1 MKNGTKK
8 ISGARIA
15 FAAATMLAVG
25 LPAFGQTVTEF
36 APSTNTATG
45 VWFESNITA
54 SGEAT
59 IVNLTG
65 VGGNLETNQ
74 PLPIGAAKLTTT
86 TDNNDRANVGVLE
99 DYGQPQNI
107 LSSLS
112 LVYSSFKATNGTQN
126 LSAAPSLKL
135 PIFNAVCDDPLSL
148 GDCFGTLVF
157 EPTWNQ
163 PGFEGS
169 SVNPPL
175 DTWQTWNIDQNNGL
189 FWWTG
194 GFGQPNT
201 AGGPPLRTLSQ
212 WQAVFSSDFLD
223 STIFLVEIG
232 VGSFNQN
239 QLGYFDNVQ
248 ISHTFGGGFSAA
260 YDFEPPKNVKNLAT
274 GEFFGTIQ
282 EAIDDVD
289 TLDGHTLEMLVPD
302 HSEGP
307 QITFTKSLTL
317 VGGSV
322 DTLHPTA
329 DTASSGDARGWF
341 LIPSGKDVTFR
352 DLIFDGSGFK
362 IWQAIRSHGTLTVE
376 NCEFTEIKFEESG
389 PSYQGTGVTTFDAS
403 GPMTLRDCTFSE
415 IGRIGIHIFG
425 PTLMERVVYTGKGV
439 GDWLDYMMCVGSFGT
454 SIGIADIVGCTATD
468 CLGVASVDGSTS
480 AGMLVTTFFG
490 AGTEATI
497 TASTFTGN
505 TNGIVIGFDAF
516 DTSVVTANFNSIFGN
531 TSDGLFSSS
540 TVTVD
545 AENNWWGDASGP
557 ADLAGVFEADNPPCF
572 DPDTDTLAD
581 VSNFDGTGD
590 SVSDG
595 NVDYCPWLLS
605 PGTLS
610 LIPDSSCYGAGVGD
624 TVTVTVRM
632 SAVKDFVVG
641 GQFFMDYDNV
651 VLDFISADPGATP
664 FVVEIFE
671 FVDEGTGTIDYAVG
685 VVGGGPGTAT
695 DTDMV
700 VLTFTALT
708 ETCGTSGLV
717 GFRAHVPP
725 TRLTNEHAEEIS
737 VLTSDL
743 GSVTIDGTLPVIT
756 PPADI
761 VVNADAGG
769 CDAFVTVPALV
780 ATDGCSGIDTV
791 VNDFNGTADAS
802 DVYPPGLTTVTWTV
816 TDLCG
821 NVSVATQ
828 DVTVLSFNDMTVA
841 VELAGVSEATLTRCI
856 TFELWLCPA
865 TIPVEIVS
873 MDLTFSAGLFV
884 GTVDIPCGLYDCI
897 TARDGLHTLRRT
909 DDDGDFG
916 ISGTGYVAD
925 FTVSGTTDDSLVGGN
940 LNDDFV
946 IDILDFGEFVGQ
958 FGDVTAGDTPCV
970 TLGPDADIS
979 GNGSVFSEDFTFISL
994 NFLETREAN
1003 CCGAPL
1009 ALARRPGG
1017 RGIQA
1022 ASIPVTRISLAQL
1035 RRRGLGHLAIADLNG
1050 DGWLDVEDME
1060 AFATGD
1066 RP

>member
-1 MKNGTKK
+1 MNGTKK
-8 ISGARIA
+8 ISGTRIG
-15 FAAATMLAVG
+15 FAAATMLAVAV
-25 LPAFGQTVTEF
+25 PAFGQTVTEF

-54 SGEAT
+54 AGVAT

-74 PLPIGAAKLTTT
+74 PLPIGATRLTTT
-86 TDNNDRANVGVLE
+86 ADNGDRANVGVLE

-126 LSAAPSLKL
+126 LSAAPALKL
-135 PIFNAVCDDPLSL
+135 SIFNGVCDDAVSA
-148 GDCFGTLVF
+148 GDCFGVLVF

-175 DTWQTWNIDQNNGL
+175 DTWQTWNIDQNTGL

-201 AGGPPLRTLSQ
+201 AGGPPLRTLAQ
-212 WQAVFSSDFLD
+212 WLAVFSSDFLD

-260 YDFEPPKNVKNLAT
+260 YDFEPPTNIRNLDT

-289 TLDGHTLEMLVPD
+289 TLDGHTLEVQVAT
-302 HSEGP
+302 HFEGDVHVTKDLT
-307 QITFTKSLTL
+307 IT
-317 VGGSV
+317 GGSV
-322 DTLHPTA
+322 GTIKMTEDTGN
-329 DTASSGDARGWF
+329 SGDDRAWF
-341 LIPSGKDVTFR
+341 LVDAGVVLNVEN
-352 DLIFDGSGFK
+352 LIFDGNGHLVFQAFRHKGSGSF
-362 IWQAIRSHGTLTVE
+362 T
-376 NCEFTEIKFEESG
+376 NCGFTDIKFNESG
-389 PSYQGTGVTTFDAS
+389 PDYSGLAVAAFGDGPVDFTGCTFD
-403 GPMTLRDCTFSE
+403 E
-415 IGRIGIHIFG
+415 IGRIGVLYFG
-425 PTLMERVVYTGKGV
+425 AGIAGSSYSNNVYTGKGD
-439 GDWLDYMMCVGSFGT
+439 GDFLDYGVELGAGAVVTISNSTITGNR
-454 SIGIADIVGCTATD
+454 
-468 CLGVASVDGSTS
+468 GVASVDGSTS
-480 AGMLVTTFFG
+480 AGILATTFFG
-490 AGTEATI
+490 AGTAGTVTNTVL
-497 TASTFTGN
+497 TANSAGIA
-505 TNGIVIGFDAF
+505 NGFGAS
-516 DTSVVTANFNSIFGN
+516 DTTVLTANFNSIFAN
-531 TSDGLFSSS
+531 TTSGIFSVS
-540 TVTVD
+540 TVVVD

-557 ADLAGVFEADNPPCF
+557 ADPVGVFEADNPPCF

-581 VSNFDGTGD
+581 VSNFDGAGNA
-590 SVSDG
+590 VSDG

-624 TVTVTVRM
+624 TVTITVRM

-641 GQFFMDYDNV
+641 GQFFMDYDNS
-651 VLDFISADPGATP
+651 VLDFISAVPGAAP
-664 FVVEIFE
+664 FTVEIFE
-671 FVDEGTGTIDYAVG
+671 SVDEGTGTIDYAVG
-685 VVGGGPGTAT
+685 VVGGGPGTAV
-695 DTDMV
+695 DTDMA

-708 ETCGTSGLV
+708 ETCGTAGLV

-725 TRLTNEHAEEIS
+725 TRLTNEHAEEIA

-743 GSVTIDGTLPVIT
+743 GSVSIDGTPPVIT
-756 PPADI
+756 PPSDI

-769 CDAFVTVPALV
+769 CDAAVTVPALV

-791 VNDFNGTADAS
+791 VNDFNFTADAS
-802 DVYPPGLTTVTWTV
+802 DVYPPGTTTVTWTV

-821 NVSVATQ
+821 NVSTDSQ
-828 DVTVLSFNDMTVA
+828 DVTVLSVNDMTVA
-841 VELAGVSEATLTRCI
+841 VELAGVSEPTVTRCI
-856 TFELWLCPA
+856 TFELWSCPD

-873 MDLTFSAGLFV
+873 IDLTFTAGLFV
-884 GTVDIPCGLYDCI
+884 GNVEIPCGFYDCI

-916 ISGTGYVAD
+916 IVGTGYVAD
-925 FTVSGTTDDSLVGGN
+925 FTVTGTTDDSLVGGN

-958 FGDVTAGDTPCV
+958 FGDVTAGDTPCA

-979 GNGSVFSEDFTFISL
+979 GNGIVFSEDFTFISV

-1003 CCGAPL
+1003 CCGAPF
-1009 ALARRPGG
+1009 ALVRTPGG
-1017 RGIQA
+1017 RSIQA
-1022 ASIPVTRISLAQL
+1022 ASVPVTRISLAQL
-1035 RRRGLGHLAIADLNG
+1035 RKRGLGHLAIADLNG
-1050 DGWLDVEDME
+1050 DGWLDVADME
-1060 AFATGD
+1060 AFVAGD